1 MPWSPPLKEPEIRQ
15 VVDLA
20 CELIRLP
27 SVLGGEEACARRL
40 LSAFRELGYD
50 DAGLDRA
57 GNVWGVIEGCAPGPV
72 LLLDGHLDTVGVE
85 PAEQWQTPP
94 WSGVVRGGRILGR
107 GASDMKGAVA
117 AMAVG
122 IAGLERTRLRG
133 RVVVCGSVGE
143 ETTEG
148 TALRP
153 ILDRFRPDAVIIGE
167 ATSLAVAVGGR
178 GRAEYGL
185 HVEGRAAHASSPDL
199 GVSAVV
205 LMAEVIRRIR
215 RLVPSEHPLAGPGRW
230 CVTDIISAPFPAQSM
245 VPFRCRATLERR
257 MLPGETRETVEGELE
272 QVVRRAGV
280 REYRL
285 ELNPVVYRTWTGLE
299 LRGEKWYPAWLVDPE
314 DDFVKLAARAVED
327 SGIPCRKIAYRFCTN
342 AAETAG
348 IRGIPTI
355 GFGPSSEEQA
365 HVMDEWVA
373 VEQLVGAAAG
383 YRAIAAKFL
392 LRR

>member
-1 MPWSPPLKEPEIRQ
+1 MHRPPALMESEIRQ
-15 VVDLA
+15 VVDLT

-50 DAGLDRA
+50 DVGMDQA
-57 GNVWGVIEGCAPGPV
+57 GNVWGVIEGSASGPV

-85 PAEQWQTPP
+85 PMEQWQTPP

-122 IAGLERTRLRG
+122 IAGLKRTRLRG

-153 ILDRFRPDAVIIGE
+153 VLDRFRPDAVIIGE
-167 ATSLAVAVGGR
+167 ATSLAVAIGGR

-205 LMAEVIRRIR
+205 LMAEVVRRIQ
-215 RLVPSEHPLAGPGRW
+215 RLIPSSHPLAGPAQW

-272 QVVRRAGV
+272 QVLRRAGV
-280 REYRL
+280 REYRF
-285 ELNPVVYRTWTGLE
+285 ELNRVVYRTWTGVE
-299 LRGEKWYPAWLVDPE
+299 LRAEKWYPPWLLDPGHRL
-314 DDFVKLAARAVED
+314 VRAAAKGLQEAEMSFRTT
-327 SGIPCRKIAYRFCTN
+327 AYRFCTN

-348 IRGIPTI
+348 VRGIPTI
-355 GFGPSSEEQA
+355 GFGPSTEEQA
-365 HVMDEWVA
+365 HVVDEWVA
-373 VEQLVGAAAG
+373 IEQLAGAAAG
-383 YRAIAAKFL
+383 YRAIAARFL
-392 LRR
+392 AGS

>member
-1 MPWSPPLKEPEIRQ
+1 MHWPPELSEGEIRQ
-15 VVDLA
+15 VVDLT

-40 LSAFRELGYD
+40 LSAFQELGYD
-50 DAGLDRA
+50 EVGVDEA
-57 GNVWGVIEGCAPGPV
+57 GNVFGVIEGGAPGPV

-185 HVEGRAAHASSPDL
+185 QVEGRAAHASSPEL

-205 LMAEVIRRIR
+205 LMAEVIRRIQ
-215 RLVPSEHPLAGPGRW
+215 RLVPREHSLAGPGRW

-257 MLPGETRETVEGELE
+257 LVPGESREAVEGELH

-285 ELNPVVYRTWTGLE
+285 ELNPVVYRTWTGVE
-299 LRGEKWYPAWLVDPE
+299 LRAEKWYPAWLMDPE
-314 DDFVKLAARAVED
+314 DGFVKVVARAVEEL
-327 SGIPCRKIAYRFCTN
+327 GIPCRKTAYRFCTN

-348 IRGIPTI
+348 VRGISTI
-355 GFGPSSEEQA
+355 GFGPSTEELA
-365 HVMDEWVA
+365 HVVDEWVA
-373 VEQLVGAAAG
+373 IEQLAGAAAG
-383 YRAIAAKFL
+383 YRAMAKRFL
-392 LRR
+392 GRP

>member
-1 MPWSPPLKEPEIRQ
+1 MHWPPELSEGEVRQ
-15 VVDLA
+15 VVDLT

-27 SVLGGEEACARRL
+27 SVLGSEEACARRL

-50 DAGLDRA
+50 EVGLDEA
-57 GNVWGVIEGCAPGPV
+57 GNVFGVIEGGAPGPV

-85 PAEQWQTPP
+85 PVERWQTPP

-122 IAGLERTRLRG
+122 IAGLERACLRG
-133 RVVVCGSVGE
+133 RVVVSGSVGE

-167 ATSLAVAVGGR
+167 TTSLAVAVGGR

-185 HVEGRAAHASSPDL
+185 QVEGRAAHASSPEL

-205 LMAEVIRRIR
+205 LMAEVIQTIQ
-215 RLVPSEHPLAGPGRW
+215 RLVPREHALAGPGRW

-257 MLPGETRETVEGELE
+257 LVPGESREAVEGELQ
-272 QVVRRAGV
+272 QVLRRAGV

-285 ELNPVVYRTWTGLE
+285 ELNPVVYRTWTGVE
-299 LRGEKWYPAWLVDPE
+299 LRAEKWYPAWLMDPE
-314 DDFVKLAARAVED
+314 DGFVKVAARAVEEL
-327 SGIPCRKIAYRFCTN
+327 GIRCRKTAYRFCTN

-348 IRGIPTI
+348 VRGIPTI
-355 GFGPSSEEQA
+355 GFGPSTEELA
-365 HVMDEWVA
+365 HVVDEWVA
-373 VEQLVGAAAG
+373 IEQLARAAAG
-383 YRAIAAKFL
+383 YRAMAARFL
-392 LRR
+392 GRP